1 MGIKDLNHISTKR
14 GDKGSSSNYS
24 RETFGK
30 EHIVFETLG
39 TMDELSA
46 FLGLTYHHT
55 KYEHIKG
62 IQKTLQAINALI
74 ATNPNSEPY
83 HTLRRINEQDIDF
96 IEREEEKLLKVKDIE
111 AKFHLP
117 GSDTTKANAYFDY
130 ARTLA
135 RRAERIM
142 IKFIRETKREDLA
155 HVQAYMNRLSDL
167 LFLLARN
174 FN

>member
-1 MGIKDLNHISTKR
+1 MGIKDLHHISTKR
-14 GDKGSSSNYS
+14 GDKGSSSTYS
-24 RETFGK
+24 QEIYGK
-30 EHIVFETLG
+30 DHIVFETLG

-74 ATNPNSEPY
+74 ATTPTSEHY
-83 HTLRRINEQDIDF
+83 AALRQVNDQDIQF
-96 IEREEEKLLKVKDIE
+96 IEDEEEKLLKAKDIE

-117 GSDTTKANAYFDY
+117 GSDTTKSNAFFDY
-130 ARTLA
+130 SRTLA
-135 RRAERIM
+135 RRAERTLF
-142 IKFIRETKREDLA
+142 KFVSETKREDLS
-155 HVQAYMNRLSDL
+155 HVLAYMNRLSDL